1 MTVTVAFK
9 INVILHTLDKLN
21 VWQPLAQDTYLITVK
36 GRVAWEA
43 DSNIEL
49 RVQDAF

>member
-1 MTVTVAFK
+1 MTIMVAFK

-21 VWQPLAQDTYLITVK
+21 VWQPLAQDTYLITGK

-43 DSNIEL
+43 DSNMEL
-49 RVQDAF
+49 RMQDAF